1 MPLGDSF
8 VRFMNSSY
16 ERFNGPR
23 ELKLKSSLNSRI
35 SELSFRIFDA
45 SVKTGI
51 DLWSAPDGD
60 PTVAELANDVVGY
73 ISRIDHN
80 IAADVMS
87 DAEIAGA
94 KNWARSLRFFTMHMC
109 PQQSITMQPTFDGCG
124 IVDRCEGDMLI
135 GTTLW
140 ELKNVERDFRLA
152 DLKQLLTYCALN
164 YASQQY
170 LIESVGVVNA
180 RQGVCFRISLTSLA
194 LMAAAMSES
203 ELLGEIVRY
212 ITMDAPSR

>member
-8 VRFMNSSY
+8 VRFMNSSLV
-16 ERFNGPR
+16 RFNIPR
-23 ELKLKSSLNSRI
+23 ESELKPSRNSLI
-35 SELSFRIFDA
+35 SELSFRLFGAAITTGFDY
-45 SVKTGI
+45 
-51 DLWSAPDGD
+51 WHAPIED
-60 PTVAELANDVVGY
+60 PILGGMVHEVVDY
-73 ISRIDHN
+73 ISRLDPKIT
-80 IAADVMS
+80 IAVMS
-87 DAEIAGA
+87 DAEIVEA
-94 KNWARSLRFFTMHMC
+94 KHWARSLRFFLINMC
-109 PQQSITMQPTFDGCG
+109 PGQSISIQPRFYGCG
-124 IVDRCEGDMLI
+124 IIDQCEGDMLI

-170 LIESVGVVNA
+170 QIESVGLVNA
-180 RQGVCFRISLTSLA
+180 RQGLCFTINLTSLA
-194 LMAAAMSES
+194 VMASAMSES